1 MGLKPIMKDEV
12 PSVLFAAL
20 QAGVQIRATTGDS
33 RETISALGI
42 QAGLISNEELDD
54 PYVCMT
60 GRELVD
66 ACTLEQNLENSLA
79 EERLA

>member
-1 MGLKPIMKDEV
+1 MKDEV

-20 QAGVQIRATTGDS
+20 QAGVQIGATTGDS

-60 GRELVD
+60 G
-66 ACTLEQNLENSLA
+66 
-79 EERLA
+79 